1 MNDKIKIIER
11 LVKDGSI
18 DLAEAFKLMESEKE
32 IVYVQQ
38 IQPFTPIHPLQP
50 LSPLPNPYTTHNNP
64 NWWQFPSITCGLTV
78 GENVIPLTV
87 GNTIN

>member
-38 IQPFTPIHPLQP
+38 IQPFTPIQPLQP
-50 LSPLPNPYTTHNNP
+50 LNPFTTPNNP